1 MFGSTPLQPNPYPT
15 RRSPI
20 MRQERIIQ
28 ASLFDLFAEH
38 EIGRELK
45 AMSRWL
51 DEHRE
56 LIGLATEDLRR
67 HGAQETGRQGLP
79 PESVCRCALLKHH
92 RQLSYEELAFH
103 LEDSASFRAF
113 ARLPMGWTPKKAVLQ
128 KTISAIT
135 AASWEAINQA
145 VVRNARQTRL
155 EPATMGRLDRTV
167 TEALMHEPSD
177 SSLLWDAVRV
187 MTRLLEQGCALAGR
201 TAISWRDHRR
211 LAKKRAHA
219 IQHSRGKER
228 KAKLYREL
236 IAVTRATKLALER
249 ALVVLAACAEPTA
262 ADWCREVSHY
272 LALIERVMTQTR
284 RRVFDGEAV
293 PASEKVVSLFEPHAD
308 IIVKGGRE
316 VQYGHKINL
325 TTGRSGL
332 ILDVVVETG
341 NPAGAERFLPMLERH
356 IASHGQPPR
365 QIAGD
370 GGYASAANGT
380 PAQALGVSDVAF
392 HKKGHLGIEA
402 MVKSRWVYRKLRNFR
417 PGIEANISCL
427 KRAFG
432 LARCTWRG
440 LAHFTSYVWSSVV
453 AYNLALCARLAV
465 ATT

>member
-1 MFGSTPLQPNPYPT
+1 
-15 RRSPI
+15 
-20 MRQERIIQ
+20 
-28 ASLFDLFAEH
+28 
-38 EIGRELK
+38 LK
-45 AMSRWL
+45 QISQWL
-51 DEHRE
+51 DQHRLLLR
-56 LIGLATEDLRR
+56 LISNDLRR
-67 HGAQETGRQGLP
+67 DGVRETGRRGLP
-79 PESVCRCALLKHH
+79 AEAVLRCALLKQY

-128 KTISAIT
+128 KTISTIT

-155 EPATMGRLDRTV
+155 EPATMVRIDSTV

-201 TAISWRDHRR
+201 AAISWRDHRR

-249 ALVVLAACAEPTA
+249 ALVVLAACAGPTA
-262 ADWCREVSHY
+262 TDWCREVSHY

-325 TTGRSGL
+325 TTGRTGL
-332 ILDVVVETG
+332 ILGVVVETG
-341 NPAGAERFLPMLERH
+341 NPADAERFLPMLERH
-356 IASHGQPPR
+356 IACHGQPPR
-365 QIAGD
+365 QVASD
-370 GGYASAANGT
+370 GGYASQ
-380 PAQALGVSDVAF
+380 PYPSQAVWRERCRFPQKGSPQHRGQHFLFEAGV
-392 HKKGHLGIEA
+392 
-402 MVKSRWVYRKLRNFR
+402 W
-417 PGIEANISCL
+417 PGAL
-427 KRAFG
+427 H
-432 LARCTWRG
+432 LARVGALHFIRLVLGGRLQLGTLWPVSLSRELTADACGGRPNAA
-440 LAHFTSYVWSSVV
+440 AHTRYRST
-453 AYNLALCARLAV
+453 R
-465 ATT
+465 